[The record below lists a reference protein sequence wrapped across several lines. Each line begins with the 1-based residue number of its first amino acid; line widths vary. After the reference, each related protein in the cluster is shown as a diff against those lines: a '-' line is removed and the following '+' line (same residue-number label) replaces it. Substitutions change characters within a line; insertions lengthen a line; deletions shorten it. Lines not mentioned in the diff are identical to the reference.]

1 MGIVFGLGYI
11 LVFLLLF
18 VSLVCFVFVILG
30 IINVKN
36 KKNKVLGII
45 MIIVG
50 AVLGSLAFF
59 PGCYIFD
66 ALREALKNI

>member
-1 MGIVFGLGYI
+1 MPERIWVVPRILRPVERILYGIFNLFGSSDMGIVFGLGYI

-36 KKNKVLGII
+36 KKN
-45 MIIVG
+45 
-50 AVLGSLAFF
+50 
-59 PGCYIFD
+59 
-66 ALREALKNI
+66 